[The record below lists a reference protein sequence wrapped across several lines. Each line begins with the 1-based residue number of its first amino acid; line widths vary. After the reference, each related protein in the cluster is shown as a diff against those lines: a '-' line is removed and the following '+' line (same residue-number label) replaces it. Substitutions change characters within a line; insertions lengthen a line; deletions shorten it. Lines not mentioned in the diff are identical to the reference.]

1 MSYIVYH
8 DISVLICIGFS
19 VIAHPIGSGPLVRPG
34 ELENNCS
41 GVSSS
46 SGHETRSS
54 SHENDSFRRGSH
66 DSRKRAAAPHPRV
79 QPQGCRRRACRRRR
93 QPPPPPRGD
102 AGHEAGALETV
113 FRGPRGPSPSRG
125 VSMRLFPRLR
135 FPPRHFPQDSAL
147 LRPRAR
153 GPLEQTPGRARA
165 PARALPPGPADPL
178 RADWQGRIDDSSS
191 IEEGGRE
198 DWQAHQ

>member
-125 VSMRLFPRLR
+125 TSVRLLSPTPFSSLPLSPGQRSPSAARPWAAGTDAGAGPSPR
-135 FPPRHFPQDSAL
+135 PCP
-147 LRPRAR
+147 
-153 GPLEQTPGRARA
+153 
-165 PARALPPGPADPL
+165 PARTRRPAA
-178 RADWQGRIDDSSS
+178 RR
-191 IEEGGRE
+191 
-198 DWQAHQ
+198 QAGAH